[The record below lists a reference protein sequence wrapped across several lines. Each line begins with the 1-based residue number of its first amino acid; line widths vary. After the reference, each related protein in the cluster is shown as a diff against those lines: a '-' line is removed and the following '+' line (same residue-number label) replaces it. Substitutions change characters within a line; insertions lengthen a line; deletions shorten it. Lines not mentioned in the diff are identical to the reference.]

1 LAKKSISMS
10 PDSEAIV
17 VLMLGILFCLII
29 IITLFSTSQSMFLT
43 VEQEINGDPAG
54 ILVARYDALDEKI

>member
-43 VEQEINGDPAG
+43 VEREINGDAAV
-54 ILVARYDALDEKI
+54 ILVARFDALDEKI